1 MKQFTI
7 VNLSGSVYELTNR
20 ASVLKAPPRAIQ
32 DRQSGYMGAEYRV
45 RCLHCGHTF
54 SVRQGGGFA
63 FHLLHC
69 DTCGEDVSIGFDEL
83 GEAHLRYT
91 KGLPEPYCVAS
102 GCFDRK
108 IQERYPGTPL
118 SEEEYHNVVEQIAG
132 GCSCGGSFTF
142 DAPPRCPRCRS
153 RELEHDGREG
163 V

>member
-1 MKQFTI
+1 M
-7 VNLSGSVYELTNR
+7 E
-20 ASVLKAPPRAIQ
+20 
-32 DRQSGYMGAEYRV
+32 AEYRA

-83 GEAHLRYT
+83 GEAHLRYS
-91 KGLPEPYCVAS
+91 KGLPGSYCAAS
-102 GCFDRK
+102 SCFDRE
-108 IQERYPGTPL
+108 IPERYPGTPL
-118 SEEEYHNVVEQIAG
+118 SEEEYHKIVEQIAG

-153 RELEHDGREG
+153 KELEHDGREG